1 MEYSLSTLKT
11 NTIQAATG
19 SSVNIT
25 SGHKLTGAA
34 GSIVAPGQ
42 VIQTKSFTMTS
53 TTTTTSDGFVDTGL
67 QLAIT
72 PSSTSSK
79 ILITGFINVSASY
92 FKTYVR
98 LLRGSTVLSVGDSAS
113 NRPQVYSA
121 THPGGSDWDSYAVT
135 SITLNLLDSPN
146 TTSSVTYKV
155 DFRPYQH
162 TATTSYI
169 NRSASD
175 RDNADY
181 DERSISVMTLQEIA
195 Q

>member
-1 MEYSLSTLKT
+1 MEYSVSTLKA

-19 SSVNIT
+19 TIVSVAN
-25 SGHKLTGAA
+25 GHTF
-34 GSIVAPGQ
+34 APIGH

-79 ILITGFINVSASY
+79 ILITGFLNVSSSY
-92 FKTYVR
+92 FKTYVL
-98 LLRGSTVLSVGDSAS
+98 LLRGGTTLSVGDAAS
-113 NRPQVYSA
+113 NRPQVYA
-121 THPGGSDWDSYAVT
+121 GTHPGGPDWDSYSVT
-135 SITLNLLDSPN
+135 PIPLNLLDSPN

-195 Q
+195 A

>member
-1 MEYSLSTLKT
+1 MSTLKT

-19 SSVNIT
+19 TRVTVAN
-25 SGHKLTGAA
+25 GHTFAPTGH
-34 GSIVAPGQ
+34 
-42 VIQTKSFTMTS
+42 VIQTKSFVLTS
-53 TTTTTSDGFVDTGL
+53 AVSSTADGFVDTGL

-72 PSSTSSK
+72 PSATSSK
-79 ILITGFINVSASY
+79 ILITGFISTGASY
-92 FKTYVR
+92 FKSYVR
-98 LLRGSTVLSVGDSAS
+98 LLRDSTVLSVGDAAS
-113 NRPQVYSA
+113 NRPRVYASSA
-121 THPGGSDWDSYAVT
+121 PGGSDWDTYNVSCL
-135 SITLNLLDSPN
+135 SLNLLDSPN

-169 NRSASD
+169 NRCGSD

>member
-1 MEYSLSTLKT
+1 M
-11 NTIQAATG
+11 TG
-19 SSVNIT
+19 QISVNKIAART
-25 SGHKLTGAA
+25 GTTINMESGHKILMP
-34 GSIVAPGQ
+34 GSI
-42 VIQTKSFTMTS
+42 IQTKSFTMTS

-72 PSSTSSK
+72 PSSASSK
-79 ILITGFINVSASY
+79 ILITGIINVGQTY

-98 LLRGSTVLSVGDSAS
+98 LLRGSTVLSVGDTAS
-113 NRPQVYSA
+113 NRPQVYASSA
-121 THPGGSDWDSYAVT
+121 PGGSDWDTYNVT
-135 SITLNLLDSPN
+135 AIPLNLLDSPN
-146 TTSSVTYKV
+146 TTSSLTYKV

-169 NRSASD
+169 NRCGSD

>member
-1 MEYSLSTLKT
+1 MVYEYIRRFSVTGQINVNKIAARTGTTINME
-11 NTIQAATG
+11 
-19 SSVNIT
+19 
-25 SGHKLTGAA
+25 SGHKILMP
-34 GSIVAPGQ
+34 GSIV
-42 VIQTKSFTMTS
+42 QTKSFTMTS

-72 PSSTSSK
+72 PSSASSK
-79 ILITGFINVSASY
+79 ILITGIINVGQTY

-98 LLRGSTVLSVGDSAS
+98 LLRGSTVLSVGDTAS
-113 NRPQVYSA
+113 NRPQVYASTA
-121 THPGGSDWDSYAVT
+121 PGGSDWDTYNVT
-135 SITLNLLDSPN
+135 AIPLNLLDSPN

-169 NRSASD
+169 NRCGSD

>member
-1 MEYSLSTLKT
+1 MTGQINVNKIAARTGTTINME
-11 NTIQAATG
+11 
-19 SSVNIT
+19 
-25 SGHKLTGAA
+25 SGHKILMP
-34 GSIVAPGQ
+34 GSIV
-42 VIQTKSFTMTS
+42 QTKSFTLTS

-79 ILITGFINVSASY
+79 ILITGFINVGGSY

-98 LLRGSTVLSVGDSAS
+98 LLRGSTVLSVGDAAS

-121 THPGGSDWDSYAVT
+121 SHPGGADWDSYAVT

-155 DFRPYQH
+155 QYRPYDNS
-162 TATTSYI
+162 ATTAFV
-169 NRSASD
+169 NRAAAD

-195 Q
+195 G

>member
-1 MEYSLSTLKT
+1 M
-11 NTIQAATG
+11 TG
-19 SSVNIT
+19 QITVNKIVPRT
-25 SGHKLTGAA
+25 GTTVAIPGH
-34 GSIVAPGQ
+34 I
-42 VIQTKSFTMTS
+42 IQTKSFTMTS

-72 PSSTSSK
+72 PSLASSK
-79 ILITGFINVSASY
+79 ILITGFINVGQTY
-92 FKTYVR
+92 FKTYIR
-98 LLRGSTVLSVGDSAS
+98 LLRDSTVLSVGDAAGS
-113 NRPQVYSA
+113 RPQVYASSA
-121 THPGGSDWDSYAVT
+121 PGGSDWDTYNVS
-135 SITLNLLDSPN
+135 SLSLNLLDSPN

-169 NRSASD
+169 NRCGSD

>member
-1 MEYSLSTLKT
+1 M
-11 NTIQAATG
+11 TISKIKNQSIDRSDLTG
-19 SSVNIT
+19 SV
-25 SGHKLTGAA
+25 L
-34 GSIVAPGQ
+34 
-42 VIQTKSFTMTS
+42 QTKSFTMTS

-79 ILITGFINVSASY
+79 ILITGFICVGGSY
-92 FKTYVR
+92 FKTYIR
-98 LLRGSTVLSVGDSAS
+98 LLRGSTVLSVGDAAGS
-113 NRPQVYSA
+113 RPQVYASSL
-121 THPGGSDWDSYAVT
+121 PGGSDWDSYNVT
-135 SITLNLLDSPN
+135 PIPLNLLDSPN

-169 NRSASD
+169 NISASD

-195 Q
+195 A

>member
-1 MEYSLSTLKT
+1 MAISK
-11 NTIQAATG
+11 IQSESINRSDLTG
-19 SSVNIT
+19 SI
-25 SGHKLTGAA
+25 LQ
-34 GSIVAPGQ
+34 I
-42 VIQTKSFTMTS
+42 KSFTMTS

-72 PSSTSSK
+72 PSSASSK
-79 ILITGFINVSASY
+79 IFITGIIHVGQTY
-92 FKTYVR
+92 FKTYIR
-98 LLRGSTVLSVGDSAS
+98 LLRDSTVLSVGDTAS
-113 NRPQVYSA
+113 SRPRVYSSSA
-121 THPGGSDWDSYAVT
+121 PGGSDWDTYNVT
-135 SITLNLLDSPN
+135 PIPLNLLDSPN

-195 Q
+195 E

>member
-1 MEYSLSTLKT
+1 M
-11 NTIQAATG
+11 TISKIKNQSIDRNDLTG
-19 SSVNIT
+19 SV
-25 SGHKLTGAA
+25 L
-34 GSIVAPGQ
+34 
-42 VIQTKSFTMTS
+42 QTKSFTMTS

-72 PSSTSSK
+72 PSSASSK
-79 ILITGFINVSASY
+79 ILITGIINVGQTY
-92 FKTYVR
+92 FKTYIR
-98 LLRGSTVLSVGDSAS
+98 LLRDSTVLSVGDTAS
-113 NRPQVYSA
+113 NRPRVYASSA
-121 THPGGSDWDSYAVT
+121 PGGSDWDTYNVT
-135 SITLNLLDSPN
+135 AISLNLLDSPN